1 MRSRLPRDTPVI
13 LALFVWVCTLPLV
26 GLLVVPFFGWG
37 VGIMVAVALLIAI
50 LIMCW
55 LLCFG
60 ALINLLPWTGW
71 PSKKAHDNQETRQ

>member
-1 MRSRLPRDTPVI
+1 
-13 LALFVWVCTLPLV
+13 
-26 GLLVVPFFGWG
+26 VVPFFGWG